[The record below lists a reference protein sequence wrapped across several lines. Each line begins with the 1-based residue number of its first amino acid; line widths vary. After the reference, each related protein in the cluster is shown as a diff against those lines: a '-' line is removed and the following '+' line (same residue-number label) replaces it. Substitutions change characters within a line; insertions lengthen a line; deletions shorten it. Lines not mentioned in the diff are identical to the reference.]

1 MGIETA
7 CQIMEGEWVNS
18 RTVRR
23 PFRGVSVDTRSLRPG
38 NAFFCLRGTRTD
50 GHQFAV
56 AAQRR
61 GAALIVAER
70 GWAGKRTRWHVPVI
84 GVDDPLTALGDLA
97 AEFRR
102 HFPTRYIAITGS
114 VGKTTTKEMI
124 AAALAERFRVFKS
137 PGNYNSLIGIPL
149 ALLGRSDTP
158 GRAARYGVLEFG
170 MSTPGEIARLTQ
182 IVQPE
187 WGVVTRIAPSH
198 LMQMKSLPA
207 IARAKREL
215 FDYADPRTIA
225 FLNDDDPYQR
235 RWHHQWARPTV
246 TYALQRRADFT
257 ADDVRTLPDGNV
269 AFRVNGRHA
278 FTLPLFG
285 AFNVANALAAVAVGR
300 RLGVSFGDLARALS
314 HVEPAGH
321 RSRIAKLGAITLIED
336 CYNANPASTTA
347 ALTDLSRWNPAGR
360 RIAVLGTMREL
371 GASEAAWHR
380 RVGKVAGRTTDWL
393 IAVGDLAKEYIRGAT
408 SSSRVE
414 TKICRDREAAVRILD
429 RVVQPGDI
437 ILLKASHSE
446 QFEDI
451 AAHLRRCW
459 QKAKGKGRVRTG
471 PRR

>member
-1 MGIETA
+1 
-7 CQIMEGEWVNS
+7 MEGQWVNP
-18 RTVRR
+18 RRVRR

-56 AAQRR
+56 AAGRR
-61 GAALIVAER
+61 GAALIVAEHA
-70 GWAGKRTRWHVPVI
+70 WAAKRARWQVPVI

-124 AAALAERFRVFKS
+124 AAALAQRFRVFKS
-137 PGNYNSLIGIPL
+137 PGNYNNLIGIPL

-158 GRAARYGVLEFG
+158 ERAARYGVLEFG

-182 IVQPE
+182 IVQPD

-215 FDYADPRTIA
+215 FDYASPRMIA
-225 FLNDDDPYQR
+225 FLNNDDPYQR
-235 RWHHQWARPTV
+235 RWHERWSHRTV
-246 TYALQRRADFT
+246 TYALKRDADFT
-257 ADDVRTLPDGNV
+257 ADEMRILPDGTV

-278 FTLPLFG
+278 FALPLFG
-285 AFNVANALAAVAVGR
+285 AFNVANALAAIAVGR
-300 RLGVSFGDLARALS
+300 RFGVSFGELAGALAT
-314 HVEPAGH
+314 VEPAGH
-321 RSRIAKLGAITLIED
+321 RSRITDLGAIVLIED

-347 ALTDLSRWNPAGR
+347 ALNDLSRWKPDGR

-371 GASEAAWHR
+371 GTKEAEWHR
-380 RVGKVAGRTTDWL
+380 RVGKIAGRTTDYL
-393 IAVGDLAKEYIRGAT
+393 IAVGDLAEEYIRGAM
-408 SSSRVE
+408 SSRSSAK
-414 TKICRDREAAVRILD
+414 TRICRDRNQAIRILD
-429 RVVQPGDI
+429 RLVEPGDLV
-437 ILLKASHSE
+437 LLKASHSE

-451 AAHLRRCW
+451 AAHLRRRW

-471 PRR
+471 QRR